1 MCFFSFLSSLKTEAD
16 PLRLWRS
23 YHLSILQ
30 AIKFSNLKFL
40 LFPSYIIPI
49 CMTSYIKRIS
59 FLFLSFHTFFPCFCS
74 QSFASFYF
82 VLCFFLRFSFSLFYS
97 YWQFSCPDESPV
109 RWRLDRLDRHSLN
122 TTRSRWAG
130 KFAGN
135 SNWEMLWKNTEIDL
149 ENTVKDTVEK
159 CSWQIHLRNTIEK
172 YIREMQLT
180 NTVEKYNWKIH
191 SRNAVDKYGWELQQ

>member
-1 MCFFSFLSSLKTEAD
+1 MGGGCYLYEKASDARLFLGFLKTSRFAQNLLFLTFGAHFLCLINSMCFFSFPSSLKTEAD

-59 FLFLSFHTFFPCFCS
+59 FLFLSFHTFFPCS

-82 VLCFFLRFSFSLFYS
+82 VLCFFYVFLFPCFIAIGNFPALTSLLS
-97 YWQFSCPDESPV
+97 VDDLTGSPIIP
-109 RWRLDRLDRHSLN
+109 LIPHE
-122 TTRSRWAG
+122 AG
-130 KFAGN
+130 EQENSPEN

-159 CSWQIHLRNTIEK
+159 CS
-172 YIREMQLT
+172 
-180 NTVEKYNWKIH
+180 
-191 SRNAVDKYGWELQQ
+191 